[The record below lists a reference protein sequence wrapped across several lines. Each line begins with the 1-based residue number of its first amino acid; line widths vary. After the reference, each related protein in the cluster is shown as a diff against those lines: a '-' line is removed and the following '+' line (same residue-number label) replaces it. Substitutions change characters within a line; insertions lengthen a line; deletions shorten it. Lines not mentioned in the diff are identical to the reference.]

1 MMLPLKTVRLRMSS
15 NEQLKL
21 IEQNAKWVKSKIDET
36 VYSLNYETYK
46 AQIDTNELESKKYEA
61 ISNYN
66 TNLTFDSTSYEK
78 ELIAQDTTDLEEKRV
93 RWHESLSKDV
103 YIEEALNV
111 LEDLKTAYPIKK
123 VASNS
128 TELKTFMSHK
138 SNSLKQLALQ
148 KFKKDFW
155 GVFSFYFIVLVGLV
169 SVFAYVFAPDD
180 SQYANQMHLAIHSKR
195 PGFKVTMLTIP
206 SKIKVNQ
213 SGFDRLFFGKKNTD
227 TEIPISAFEI
237 KDTVLI
243 YKEYASDGL
252 EGAEKTIKRSAFPN
266 NSPKDFIQEK
276 SFLFG
281 TDKYGRDLISRVLVG
296 ARISFFIGF
305 VAVMISLLIGIF
317 MGSIAGYFGGKVDA
331 IIMWII
337 NVTWSIPTLLLVIAI
352 TLALGKGFWQVFIA
366 VGLTMWVEV
375 ARVVR
380 GQIISAKEMQYVT
393 AARALGFN
401 DFRIITKHILPNIMA
416 PVIVIS
422 AANFAAAILI
432 ESGLSFLG
440 IGAQPPMASW
450 GAMIKDHYN
459 YIILGK
465 PYLAIIPGLC
475 IMSLVMAFM
484 LIGNALRDALDVKN

>member
-1 MMLPLKTVRLRMSS
+1 
-15 NEQLKL
+15 
-21 IEQNAKWVKSKIDET
+21 
-36 VYSLNYETYK
+36 
-46 AQIDTNELESKKYEA
+46 
-61 ISNYN
+61 
-66 TNLTFDSTSYEK
+66 
-78 ELIAQDTTDLEEKRV
+78 
-93 RWHESLSKDV
+93 
-103 YIEEALNV
+103 
-111 LEDLKTAYPIKK
+111 
-123 VASNS
+123 
-128 TELKTFMSHK
+128 MSHK

-148 KFKKDFW
+148 KFKKNFW
-155 GVFSFYFIVLVGLV
+155 GVFSFCFIVVVGLV
-169 SVFAYVFAPDD
+169 SVFAYAFAPDN
-180 SQYANQMHLAIHSKR
+180 SQYANQMHLSIHSKK
-195 PGFKVTMLTIP
+195 PGFEVTMLTLP
-206 SKIKVNQ
+206 SQLQNNQ
-213 SGFDRLFFGKKNTD
+213 SGLDKLFFGKKNTD
-227 TEIPISAFEI
+227 TEIPISNYTI
-237 KDTVLI
+237 KDSMLT

-252 EGAEKTIKRSAFPN
+252 EGVEKTIPLHTFPSN
-266 NSPKDFIQEK
+266 LADTYINKK
-276 SFLFG
+276 TFLFG
-281 TDKYGRDLISRVLVG
+281 TDKYGRDLLSRVLVG

-305 VAVMISLLIGIF
+305 VAVFISLLIGVF
-317 MGSIAGYFGGKVDA
+317 MGSVAGYFGGKVDA
-331 IIMWII
+331 LIMWII

-401 DFRIITKHILPNIMA
+401 DYRIITKHILPNIMA

-484 LIGNALRDALDVKN
+484 LIGNALRDALDVKS

>member
-1 MMLPLKTVRLRMSS
+1 
-15 NEQLKL
+15 
-21 IEQNAKWVKSKIDET
+21 
-36 VYSLNYETYK
+36 
-46 AQIDTNELESKKYEA
+46 
-61 ISNYN
+61 
-66 TNLTFDSTSYEK
+66 
-78 ELIAQDTTDLEEKRV
+78 
-93 RWHESLSKDV
+93 
-103 YIEEALNV
+103 
-111 LEDLKTAYPIKK
+111 
-123 VASNS
+123 
-128 TELKTFMSHK
+128 
-138 SNSLKQLALQ
+138 
-148 KFKKDFW
+148 
-155 GVFSFYFIVLVGLV
+155 
-169 SVFAYVFAPDD
+169 
-180 SQYANQMHLAIHSKR
+180 MHLAIHSKK
-195 PGFKVTMLTIP
+195 PGFKVLMLTVP
-206 SKIKVNQ
+206 SQIKTEQAFFDKI
-213 SGFDRLFFGKKNTD
+213 FFGNKNTD
-227 TEIPISAFEI
+227 TEVPISKYSITDKE
-237 KDTVLI
+237 LI

-252 EGAEKTIKRSAFPN
+252 EGADKTIKLEVFPSN
-266 NSPKDFIQEK
+266 PVEAYIKEK

-281 TDKYGRDLISRVLVG
+281 TDKYGRDLLSRVLVG

-305 VAVMISLLIGIF
+305 VAVFISLFIGVL
-317 MGSIAGYFGGKVDA
+317 MGSVAGYFGGKVDA
-331 IIMWII
+331 VIMWII

-380 GQIISAKEMQYVT
+380 GQIISAKELQYVT
-393 AARALGFN
+393 AARALGYT
-401 DFRIITKHILPNIMA
+401 DFRIISKHILPNIMA